1 MFLHPLLYDSW
12 GERPLSEFLQTGTT
26 GPAPPHQCLCAR
38 LGRAAVGW
46 WMEREKEIG
55 RGVGYGV
62 NVNVFVCV
70 SRKGLTSSENNSHQL

>member
-1 MFLHPLLYDSW
+1 
-12 GERPLSEFLQTGTT
+12 
-26 GPAPPHQCLCAR
+26 
-38 LGRAAVGW
+38 
-46 WMEREKEIG
+46 MEREKEIG

>member
-1 MFLHPLLYDSW
+1 MNSYRLEPRGLLLPINVYVPGLAGQHW
-12 GERPLSEFLQTGTT
+12 
-26 GPAPPHQCLCAR
+26 
-38 LGRAAVGW
+38 VGW